1 MGGKSNPSM
10 TNVVLLI
17 LFVMTLS
24 HIPILFANSLQ
35 GYKEQGFVN
44 WINPKHT
51 YRIINEMDGRES
63 LKIHCWSFDDDL
75 GTHVLW
81 LDQYFE
87 WRFRITMLDVITNP
101 TKFTCTFEW
110 RQFRKKFAVFFYSR
124 RDIYNNRA
132 CVFCLLMA
140 NIDSLYG
147 PNFVTH
153 WIKPIEA

>member
-35 GYKEQGFVN
+35 GYKEQGFVD
-44 WINPKHT
+44 WINPKRT
-51 YRIINEMDGRES
+51 YRIINEMGGRES
-63 LKIHCWSFDDDL
+63 ENSLL
-75 GTHVLW
+75 
-81 LDQYFE
+81 

-110 RQFRKKFAVFFYSR
+110 RQFGRSL
-124 RDIYNNRA
+124 A
-132 CVFCLLMA
+132 CIFCLLMA
-140 NIDSLYG
+140 NLDGLYG
-147 PNFVTH
+147 PNFVTQ